1 MNSSTPLGRLNSNAF
16 EKKMSAIK
24 TNIEKTTQN
33 QVNMKDK
40 LKKLRVINDKLSDSY
55 SVSLRVIVDVSK
67 LMNQYMKFFNQI
79 DDSLKQLDSNANT
92 ISQEDIKYINKL
104 TSTNID
110 NMIKEFNDQLN
121 GMIDLYRKNNM
132 STNQLMEYK
141 DLLKGINEESR
152 QIQLQGGKKLNKKKS
167 RKF

>member
-67 LMNQYMKFFNQI
+67 LMNQFTN
-79 DDSLKQLDSNANT
+79 NT
-92 ISQEDIKYINKL
+92 
-104 TSTNID
+104 
-110 NMIKEFNDQLN
+110 
-121 GMIDLYRKNNM
+121 
-132 STNQLMEYK
+132 
-141 DLLKGINEESR
+141 
-152 QIQLQGGKKLNKKKS
+152 
-167 RKF
+167 